1 MNGTASWNLLHDLQQ
16 MWALPFMVNA
26 YRAGTIVAVLAA
38 LIGYFMILRK
48 QTFAGHTLSVVGF
61 PGAAGAIWLGVS
73 ATYGYFVFCLS
84 AAMVIALMPLRGR
97 RMADQSALIGT
108 VQAFALA
115 CGFLFVALYKGFLGG
130 TTALLFG
137 SFLGITAHQVLIL
150 AAVSVIVIAAL
161 VLIAR
166 PLLFASLDP
175 DVAAAHDVPVRLL
188 DVGFLLLLAA
198 CVAETSQIT
207 GVLLVFTLL
216 VLPPATAQQLTSRPA
231 RGLLLSL
238 LIALITTWLA
248 LGIAFYSPYPLG
260 FWLSTLAFAEYVA
273 AVGGTAALTAL
284 RRQRIRPQLAVG
296 NA

>member
-273 AVGGTAALTAL
+273 AVGGTAASTAL